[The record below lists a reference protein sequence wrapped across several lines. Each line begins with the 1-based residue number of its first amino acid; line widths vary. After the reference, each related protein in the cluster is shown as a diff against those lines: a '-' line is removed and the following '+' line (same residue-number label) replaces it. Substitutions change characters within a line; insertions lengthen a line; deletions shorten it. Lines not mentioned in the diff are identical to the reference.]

1 MKSELHL
8 IVLWEKARAAEEKI
22 LADLKTK
29 LEIVDTG
36 VLSWPGDAEEC
47 FGEFYGANLP
57 EAKGKVVECGAGAF
71 RYIVVR
77 DNNPVYAYEDT
88 SRGLERVNT
97 NLFAL
102 KNLYRSWT
110 GGGHKV
116 HTTNTPEE
124 FHRDI
129 KMLKLPG
136 HGGWSSLREL
146 FAFLDSMMPYVVLR
160 NAESLPDDFD
170 STLHGDI
177 DLLVPDAVQCAAI
190 LGAKKVFPE
199 PYRVHYEVMVA
210 GAPVRFDF
218 RYVGDNYYDRAWE
231 AQMLADRHEV
241 NGVNLLSPEDAFYAL
256 VYHALYQKKEI
267 AEDYLA
273 KASALAKAA
282 GIVGGGF
289 DDWLFKLEDFL
300 KERGYK
306 VVKCVDKTVGFNEDN
321 IGWREIAAE
330 IASLGPF
337 DEIRPFRLDAVRAF
351 NVLQTRFFRGRFDGK
366 DCFVKYSPIIGNF
379 AREEWRI
386 AKELTDKGFEFAA
399 KPLFWHKLR
408 GGGSVVVTEFVEG
421 ESLASIKLDESKADE
436 IAAQIAE
443 AAAFLRASGFVHRDI
458 RPENL
463 LIDSEGKLKLIDF
476 QFAVMAGGEELIYR
490 EPELAHDYLP
500 MRILAALGEGYALAR
515 GKWNDDYSFLKCLE
529 QFPPTEEARR
539 VRSELT
545 RWAYSPRQCGLGSPE
560 TMARLEKRMKKL
572 RKRRLL
578 AKFGIKRRKFKR
590 RYAHDLEMLE
600 SILGDL

>member
-77 DNNPVYAYEDT
+77 DNNPTYAYEDT
-88 SRGLERVNT
+88 SRGLERVNL

-116 HTTNTPEE
+116 HTTNSPEE

-170 STLHGDI
+170 PALHGDI

-218 RYVGDNYYDRAWE
+218 RYVGDDYYCRAWE
-231 AQMLADRHEV
+231 DHMLDNRRMV

-267 AEDYLA
+267 AADYPSKAAKLA
-273 KASALAKAA
+273 KEAGVEGAS
-282 GIVGGGF
+282 F
-289 DDWLFKLEDFL
+289 DDWLIKLEEFL
-300 KERGYK
+300 KKHDY
-306 VVKCVDKTVGFNEDN
+306 
-321 IGWREIAAE
+321 EIAPCDDTSVMFNVDNVRWRKIASE

-337 DEIRPFRLDAVRAF
+337 DEIRPYRLDAVRAF

-366 DCFVKYSPIIGNF
+366 DCFIKYSPVIGNF

-408 GGGSVVVTEFVEG
+408 GGGSIVVTEFVEG

-436 IAAQIAE
+436 IAAQIGE

-458 RPENL
+458 RPQNL

-500 MRILAALGEGYALAR
+500 MRILAVLGEGYALAR

-529 QFPPTEEARR
+529 QFPPTEEVRR
-539 VRSELT
+539 VRSELM
-545 RWAYSPRQCGLGSPE
+545 RSAYSPRQCGLGSPE

-578 AKFGIKRRKFKR
+578 AKFGIKRRRFKR
-590 RYAHDLEMLE
+590 LYAQELEMLE
-600 SILGDL
+600 SI